1 MNAETPS
8 NGNPSARSAAQVIVP
23 RAMIDIP
30 SQAIVSRILVK
41 NASGS
46 ITLFGFDA
54 GQEVSEHTAPFEAMI
69 QVLEGVAEV
78 SVAGTWHTVGEG
90 QAIVLPAGVPH
101 AVRAK
106 QAFKMLLTMLR
117 NA

>member
-1 MNAETPS
+1 MNAQTDS
-8 NGNPSARSAAQVIVP
+8 NGSPGNPPSGQVIVP
-23 RAMIDIP
+23 RTMIDIP
-30 SQAIVSRILVK
+30 SQAIVSRILLK

-54 GQEVSEHTAPFEAMI
+54 GQELSEHTTPFEAML
-69 QVLEGVAEV
+69 QVLEGAAEV
-78 SVAGTWHTVGEG
+78 SIAGTWHTVGEG
-90 QAIVLPAGVPH
+90 QAILMPAGVPH

-117 NA
+117 TA

>member
-1 MNAETPS
+1 MNAQPAS
-8 NGNPSARSAAQVIVP
+8 NGNPGSQPEVQTIVP

-30 SQAIVSRILVK
+30 SQAIVSRILLK

-69 QVLEGVAEV
+69 QVLEGAAEV

-90 QAIVLPAGVPH
+90 QAILLPAGVPH

-117 NA
+117 KA

>member
-8 NGNPSARSAAQVIVP
+8 KGSPSTPPAAQVIFP
-23 RAMIDIP
+23 RTMIDIP
-30 SQAIVSRILVK
+30 SQAIVSRILLK

-78 SVAGTWHTVGEG
+78 SVAGIWHTVREG
-90 QAIVLPAGVPH
+90 QAILLPADVPH
-101 AVRAK
+101 ALRAK
-106 QAFKMLLTMLR
+106 QAFKMLLAMLR
-117 NA
+117 KA